1 MASCALLYLHG
12 FRSSPLSTKACLIER
27 RMSAAGRASD
37 YDCPPLPVSPA
48 AAAILIEEHARVLL
62 ERAGNL
68 AIMGSSL
75 GGFYATWLAERPA
88 FRSCRVVVLNPANT
102 PQIGLAAYVGEH
114 SVYHS
119 DERIVFKR
127 EYLDELARLAVE
139 HISRPERYLLV
150 AAKGDELLDWRDMV
164 AHYPGAHHRVLPGS
178 DHGLSDFPEYMD
190 EVLEFALGE
199 ALP

>member
-1 MASCALLYLHG
+1 MG
-12 FRSSPLSTKACLIER
+12 
-27 RMSAAGRASD
+27 AAGRASD
-37 YDCPPLPVSPA
+37 YVCPALPVSPA
-48 AAAILIEEHARVLL
+48 AAAVAIEEQARLLL
-62 ERAGNL
+62 ERAGAL

-75 GGFYATWLAERPA
+75 GGFYATWLAEREPYT
-88 FRSCRVVVLNPANT
+88 SCRVVVLNPANT

-114 SVYHS
+114 GVYHS
-119 DERIVFKR
+119 DERIVFRR
-127 EYLDELARLAVE
+127 EYLDELARLAVDR
-139 HISRPERYLLV
+139 ISRPERYLLV
-150 AAKGDELLDWRDMV
+150 AAMGDELLDWREMV